1 MILTSRLIFILVFF
15 GMAVANTQAA
25 VVKGKTCAAIQQTI
39 NLLPKRGGEVIVPA
53 GIYNCKSPIIIDRP
67 NISLRGV
74 GTGTVLRLA
83 NGANAPVIIMGQA
96 MGVPDTK
103 TVNVSVSNLMIDG
116 NRRNQTSE
124 CMGGP
129 CSEEFP
135 LRNNGISIRHCFDC
149 RVEGVTV
156 HSAASGGL
164 VTELKSRRL
173 TIRDYRS
180 FDNEFDGLAGYET
193 EDSIFS
199 GIHLYDNLAAG
210 FSFDIQF
217 NRNMFNDVVI
227 ENSGSVGIFIRDSQ
241 DNIFT
246 NMHINNSKQHGV
258 FLAQVDDEADK
269 PAAGQT
275 FTGLMVSG
283 SGGYGVLV
291 NDASCVDTVLV
302 GAQLIKNQ
310 AGCVG
315 EFTSGLVTNVGS
327 VCR

>member
-1 MILTSRLIFILVFF
+1 MIFKSRFIVVLIFFS
-15 GMAVANTQAA
+15 VAAFNAHAA
-25 VVKGKTCAAIQQTI
+25 VVKGKTCAAIQNVI
-39 NLLPKRGGEVIVPA
+39 NQLPKHGGEVIVPA
-53 GIYNCKSPIIIDRP
+53 GIYNCKSPIIIERN
-67 NISLRGV
+67 NISVRGT

-83 NGANAPVIIMGQA
+83 NGVNAPVIIMGQA

-103 TVNVSVSNLMIDG
+103 TSNISVSNLIIDG

-149 RVEGVTV
+149 RVERVTV
-156 HSAASGGL
+156 HGAASGGL

-227 ENSGSVGIFIRDSQ
+227 ENSGSVGIFMRDSK

-258 FLAQVDDEADK
+258 FLAQVDQETDK

-291 NDASCVDTVLV
+291 NDPSCVDTVLV
-302 GAQLIKNQ
+302 GAQLINNQ
-310 AGCVG
+310 AGCIG
-315 EFTSGLVTNVGS
+315 DASGLVANVGS